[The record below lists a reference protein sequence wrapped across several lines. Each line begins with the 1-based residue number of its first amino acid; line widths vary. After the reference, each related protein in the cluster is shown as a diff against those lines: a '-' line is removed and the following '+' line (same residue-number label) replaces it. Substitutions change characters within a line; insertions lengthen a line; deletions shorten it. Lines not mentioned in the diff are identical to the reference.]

1 MTQVDEKRVLEFEVG
16 AMAYGLVQKPIVVH
30 LQGKTLLFLTRI
42 TVPTVMRTCLSR
54 ELGKAVEM

>member
-1 MTQVDEKRVLEFEVG
+1 
-16 AMAYGLVQKPIVVH
+16 MAYGLVQKPIVVH